1 MSQDHGV
8 WLDGKVLYK
17 SVCSIRPKWIV
28 VAVGTTTADRPP
40 HRSVWARLRIR
51 LLPRMR
57 GGKGCLPHTMQSL
70 GHAFPALCRVHV
82 RLNGVLL
89 SLRPSLPGLRR
100 RPSFVVRLVHRY
112 YGTVRT
118 SPARSCPP
126 FGLWPSRTGLDP

>member
-1 MSQDHGV
+1 
-8 WLDGKVLYK
+8 
-17 SVCSIRPKWIV
+17 
-28 VAVGTTTADRPP
+28 
-40 HRSVWARLRIR
+40 
-51 LLPRMR
+51 MR

-126 FGLWPSRTGLDP
+126 FGLCLRGPVLIRRPRRAGDLPVLVHVVSQRARGS